1 LPAANI
7 SKIKI
12 NNMNITS
19 VSTRTSK
26 AIFAILTAAILIVAV
41 PSVSKANG
49 IDNHKKSSNLTEQQ
63 VTVNYI
69 GATENNLVFRVEFE
83 NPTAQKFLLI
93 IKNDAGEVVYQKQF
107 NDAHFAKSVYI
118 PKEET
123 DITPAFIIR
132 NGNDEVVRQFSVNRT
147 VVENTVVTKL

>member
-1 LPAANI
+1 
-7 SKIKI
+7 
-12 NNMNITS
+12 MNITS

-26 AIFAILTAAILIVAV
+26 AIFAILAAAVLIVAV
-41 PSVSKANG
+41 PSFSNANG
-49 IDNHKKSSNLTEQQ
+49 IDNHKKSSSLIEKQ
-63 VTVNYI
+63 VTVNYV

-107 NDAHFAKSVYI
+107 SDVNFVKSVYI

-123 DITPAFIIR
+123 DITPTFIIR

-147 VVENTVVTKL
+147 VVENTVVTRL